1 MVSYE
6 INKAGQKPC
15 FIYLVRAKGLE
26 LITNAADYLFYA
38 IIFLAAC
45 SSLRSKL
52 RVKNRGF
59 HSDQYKRG
67 TQGTPFVLVRAKGL
81 EPSRRGH
88 QILSL
93 ARLPI
98 PPRPHM
104 MILLK
109 YTTKPTLCQAE
120 LQK

>member
-6 INKAGQKPC
+6 INKAGQNPC

-67 TQGTPFVLVRAKGL
+67 TQGTPFALVRAKGL
-81 EPSRRGH
+81 VT
-88 QILSL
+88 LSL
-93 ARLPI
+93 RQCSAMLNVI
-98 PPRPHM
+98 
-104 MILLK
+104 IA
-109 YTTKPTLCQAE
+109 QAVQM
-120 LQK
+120 LRI